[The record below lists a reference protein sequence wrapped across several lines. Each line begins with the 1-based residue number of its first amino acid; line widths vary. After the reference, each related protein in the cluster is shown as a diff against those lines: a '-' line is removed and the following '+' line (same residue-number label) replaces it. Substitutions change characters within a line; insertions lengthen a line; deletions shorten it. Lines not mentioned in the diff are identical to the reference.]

1 MENTSSQI
9 EASTD
14 INRDKMNE
22 LVQGIIERN
31 EGSLAELY
39 DRTLS
44 KVYGLA
50 LKITRRH
57 DLAEDAVEDT
67 YWQAWQEAGR
77 FDATRGPAIAWLL
90 MICRSRAIDCL
101 RRLDVAVS
109 YAEPLDLVTHVETAS
124 APLEKILTLER
135 DSALYIAM
143 GKLNAVQRQL
153 VAMAFFKGFTHE
165 EIAAQMEMPLGSV
178 KSNIKRAQAKLK
190 LALS

>member
-1 MENTSSQI
+1 
-9 EASTD
+9 
-14 INRDKMNE
+14 
-22 LVQGIIERN
+22 
-31 EGSLAELY
+31 
-39 DRTLS
+39 
-44 KVYGLA
+44 
-50 LKITRRH
+50 
-57 DLAEDAVEDT
+57 
-67 YWQAWQEAGR
+67 
-77 FDATRGPAIAWLL
+77 

-109 YAEPLDLVTHVETAS
+109 YAEPLDLVTYVETAS
-124 APLEKILTLER
+124 APLEKMLILER